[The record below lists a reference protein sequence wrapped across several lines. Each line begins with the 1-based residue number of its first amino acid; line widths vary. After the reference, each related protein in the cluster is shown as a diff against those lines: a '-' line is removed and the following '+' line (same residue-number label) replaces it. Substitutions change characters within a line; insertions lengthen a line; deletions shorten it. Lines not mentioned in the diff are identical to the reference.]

1 MFINL
6 KLAIKIFNSRVR
18 VKNKDIMAHGLEKV
32 KFITWFSYENFILH
46 SLEYKHFSKGKD
58 TVHNVREVY
67 AI

>member
-1 MFINL
+1 MI
-6 KLAIKIFNSRVR
+6 